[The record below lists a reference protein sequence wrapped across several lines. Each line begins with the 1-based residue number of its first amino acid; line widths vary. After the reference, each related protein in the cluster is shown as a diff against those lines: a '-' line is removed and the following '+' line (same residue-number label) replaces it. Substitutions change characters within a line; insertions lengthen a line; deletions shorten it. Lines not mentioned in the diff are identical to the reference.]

1 MSSPPKRLSASF
13 PGFNRKFSDSVIFQ
27 KESNSKA
34 IKFKYYYLALFQR
47 IKNRTLANLQKT
59 LNKNNNKNNNNNNI
73 LIKLKD
79 TVSTGF
85 DFLPKIIN
93 NLFKNEVK
101 EKVDDLINLISEK
114 YQDEGYFYVPQ
125 FCNILKENNYTD
137 TLEQFL
143 LEQCEDKMKFSLYVY
158 WIIISFR
165 QQENKKLKNFLS
177 TLEMSLVNGLSKS
190 KKNIENRTD
199 KEIYEENI
207 SKEFRAN
214 YYNIS
219 IKFYQ
224 ALKNFCEKLKDYP
237 VKERKNLL
245 NVFLNNQ
252 NKKISQLINRDSI
265 KETSKLIQALY
276 RGYILP
282 FNDAENTLDDESYL
296 IVKFDNTYSNCL
308 STKARVPCKIVF
320 EVVKVK
326 DLKNFEEYYLD
337 DMSNIT
343 RRQSIVNL
351 PKISIDENNKEIKD
365 EIKLKP
371 SKSLTLN
378 DFLYNEIKEEEDEEI
393 QDNNININKEN
404 KENKKKK
411 KDKIST
417 LIQISSENRSLST
430 GEPPYFFTNYNLINL
445 QSKYGNPFGEK
456 WLEICQKIKQTSSYR
471 NFPSYLIKS
480 FIAKSD
486 DDLRQESLAMQ
497 FIKMIQE
504 IFNKSNSNLKL
515 RTYEIIITSRNS
527 GLIEFIPDSISIH
540 TLKKKTGADLN
551 TFYREFFAHH
561 FKEAQ
566 KNFIESLAAYCLVT
580 YILNLKDRHN
590 GNIMIDIQGRIIHID
605 FGFILGISPG
615 GVGFE
620 TAPFKMTKEYVNLLD
635 GVNSEGYKYF
645 IDLLTQGFLE
655 IRKYF
660 DSFVKIIEITGKNSD
675 MPCFVGRDINLVLRD
690 FIERFHLEK
699 NEKDIK
705 PFMELL
711 AKNSINSWRTYQYD
725 IYQQITN
732 GIKP

>member
-13 PGFNRKFSDSVIFQ
+13 NNYNRKFSDSLLFQ
-27 KESNSKA
+27 KESNSKFV
-34 IKFKYYYLALFQR
+34 KFKFYSLALFQR
-47 IKNRTLANLQKT
+47 IKNRTLANIQKS
-59 LNKNNNKNNNNNNI
+59 LNKKKNNNNNINI
-73 LIKLKD
+73 IKLNNIA
-79 TVSTGF
+79 STGF
-85 DFLPKIIN
+85 DFMPKIIN
-93 NLFKNEVK
+93 NLFKYEVK
-101 EKVDDLINLISEK
+101 EKVDELINLISEK
-114 YQDEGYFYVPQ
+114 YQDEGYFYIPQ
-125 FCNILKENNYTD
+125 FCTILKENKYTD
-137 TLEQFL
+137 SLEQFL
-143 LEQCEDKMKFSLYVY
+143 LEQCDNKMKFSLYVY
-158 WIIISFR
+158 WIIISYR
-165 QQENKKLKNFLS
+165 QQDDKKLKNFLS
-177 TLEMSLVNGLSKS
+177 TLEMTLVNGLAKSKS
-190 KKNIENRTD
+190 QNIIKENITD
-199 KEIYEENI
+199 KELYEENI

-224 ALKNFCEKLKDYP
+224 NLKNFCEKLKEFP

-245 NVFLNNQ
+245 NIFLNNQ
-252 NKKISQLINRDSI
+252 NKKISQLIKIESME
-265 KETSKLIQALY
+265 ETSKLIQGLY

-282 FNDAENTLDDESYL
+282 FNDTENILDDESYL
-296 IVKFDNTYSNCL
+296 IVKFNTTYSNCL
-308 STKARVPCKIVF
+308 STKARVPCKIIF

-326 DLKNFEEYYLD
+326 DLKNFEEYFLD
-337 DMSNIT
+337 DISNIA

-351 PKISIDENNKEIKD
+351 PKISIDENNKEFKEEEKIKTT
-365 EIKLKP
+365 
-371 SKSLTLN
+371 KSITLN
-378 DFLYNEIKEEEDEEI
+378 DFLYNEIKEEEVEEEI
-393 QDNNININKEN
+393 QENININKEG
-404 KENKKKK
+404 KKNK
-411 KDKIST
+411 KDKISN
-417 LIQISSENRSLST
+417 LIKLSTENRSLST
-430 GEPPYFFTNYNLINL
+430 GEPPYFFSNYNLINF

-497 FIKMIQE
+497 FIKMMSE
-504 IFNKSNSNLKL
+504 IFKKSNSNLYL

-527 GLIEFIPDSISIH
+527 GLIEFIPDAISIH
-540 TLKKKTGADLN
+540 SLKKKIGTDLN
-551 TFYREFFAHH
+551 TFYREFFGAH
-561 FKEAQ
+561 FREAQ
-566 KNFIESLAAYCLVT
+566 KNFIESLAGYSLAT

-590 GNIMIDIQGRIIHID
+590 GNIMIDIQGRLIHID

-635 GVNSEGYKYF
+635 GINSEGYKYF
-645 IDLLTQGFLE
+645 IELLTKGFLE

-675 MPCFVGRDINLVLRD
+675 MPCFIGRDINLVLRD

-699 NEKDIK
+699 NNSEIK
-705 PFMELL
+705 EFMELL

-725 IYQQITN
+725 VYQQITN